1 MFKRIA
7 NTTLHGMYLSAFI
20 TPKAAKK
27 HLLNLDVRCKNG
39 KFVN

>member
-1 MFKRIA
+1 MFKRAA
-7 NTTLHGMYLSAFI
+7 NATLHGMYLGACI

-27 HLLNLDVRCKNG
+27 HLLNLDVRSKNG